1 MYPRKKENTLSFQAE
16 KQVIRE
22 YYDALDNAKGDG
34 ITAVLGQYTADNYT
48 WRAFYPFH
56 LQTDSKTVSELF
68 WQPFRGAV
76 TSMQRRMD
84 AFFAGNN
91 FIDDGESVWVCFS

>member
-1 MYPRKKENTLSFQAE
+1 MQNADAVRCKALMYPRKKENTLSFQAE

-34 ITAVLGQYTADNYT
+34 ITAVLGQHTADNYT
-48 WRAFYPFH
+48 WRAFHPFH

-91 FIDDGESVWVCFS
+91 

>member
-48 WRAFYPFH
+48 CRLLYTSDAVDD
-56 LQTDSKTVSELF
+56 LRCVDLGCCRIIKKKTH
-68 WQPFRGAV
+68 
-76 TSMQRRMD
+76 
-84 AFFAGNN
+84 
-91 FIDDGESVWVCFS
+91 